1 MIGDVNRE
9 HKIHFKLFNAFLCSY
24 YVFYMFEVYL
34 VFSVDVAYHLSQ
46 QFTHTFRNMSSNK
59 PTGSSA
65 EPTAEKVPPSPPAMK
80 KRRKYFFG
88 VPETPMAP
96 RQVTMNF
103 IKII

>member
-1 MIGDVNRE
+1 
-9 HKIHFKLFNAFLCSY
+9 
-24 YVFYMFEVYL
+24 
-34 VFSVDVAYHLSQ
+34 
-46 QFTHTFRNMSSNK
+46 MSSNK

-103 IKII
+103 INNIANDDLNGEKRCIENSVRENMLGSRIVVCEGNDSTTFPRT